1 MDLQAQNPHIPPQ
14 TVTVTTTDLQTQTAT
29 HLSMVELGLGSFLH
43 AFKIP
48 FTGHFLSLNQSF
60 FLSYCV
66 RILSPFT
73 AKNRFQLAQISFEI
87 SILTALLKSLSPAGQ
102 KWGPMLSISMQ
113 GILYSL
119 GLILFGANIVG
130 AIFGSVFLSIW
141 AFIQPF
147 ITLFISFGPGEI
159 HKILNFY
166 TERLQ
171 ADFNVHPDQLKTVV
185 LGAILFKALL
195 AIGVSFAA
203 FFLKSQRVKRLQEK
217 LISHHKLNPQKK
229 IDATSTIHKKVFRD
243 LTRPLFLFS
252 FALAAVF
259 LFATET
265 EFVTVF
271 WKILRPLGIAVLAFY
286 FMRSSFSRSLIEKM
300 ISKSDYL
307 KKLYLK
313 SQTVFNEL
321 GRN

>member
-1 MDLQAQNPHIPPQ
+1 MELQPQNSHIPPHMI
-14 TVTVTTTDLQTQTAT
+14 TVTTTDLQTQTAT

-60 FLSYCV
+60 FLTYCV

-73 AKNRFQLAQISFEI
+73 EKNRFQLAQISFEI

-130 AIFGSVFLSIW
+130 AIVGSVLLSTW

-147 ITLFISFGPGEI
+147 ITLFISFGPSEI
-159 HKILNFY
+159 HKIIGFY
-166 TERLQ
+166 TQRLQ
-171 ADFNVHPDQLKTVV
+171 DDFNVQPEQLKTIV
-185 LGAILFKALL
+185 LAAILLKAFL
-195 AIGVSFAA
+195 AALVCLVAY
-203 FFLKSQRVKRLQEK
+203 FLKSQKVKKLQEK
-217 LISHHKLNPQKK
+217 LISHHKQSPRNTNE
-229 IDATSTIHKKVFRD
+229 ITTTIHKKVFRD

-252 FALAAVF
+252 FVLATVF

-265 EFVTVF
+265 EFVSVF

-286 FMRSSFSRSLIEKM
+286 FMRSSLSRTLIEKLV
-300 ISKSDYL
+300 SKSEYL
-307 KKLYLK
+307 KKIYQK

-321 GRN
+321 N

>member
-1 MDLQAQNPHIPPQ
+1 MEIQAQNPLIPPQ
-14 TVTVTTTDLQTQTAT
+14 TITVTTTDLQTQTAT

-60 FLSYCV
+60 FLTYCV

-73 AKNRFQLAQISFEI
+73 EKNRFKLAQISFEI

-147 ITLFISFGPGEI
+147 ITLFISFGPNEI
-159 HKILNFY
+159 HKILSFY
-166 TERLQ
+166 TQRLQ
-171 ADFNVHPDQLKTVV
+171 ADFNVQPEQLKTVV
-185 LGAILFKALL
+185 LVAVLFKALL
-195 AIGVSFAA
+195 AVFVSLAA
-203 FFLKSQRVKRLQEK
+203 YFLKSQKVKKLQEK
-217 LISHHKLNPQKK
+217 LISHHKQSPRKTNET
-229 IDATSTIHKKVFRD
+229 ASTIHKKVFRD

-252 FALAAVF
+252 FALVAVF

-265 EFVTVF
+265 EFVPVF

-286 FMRSSFSRSLIEKM
+286 FMRSSISRKLIEKM
-300 ISKSDYL
+300 ISRSKYL
-307 KKLYLK
+307 KNLYQK

-321 GRN
+321 G